1 MTKRNLTWFVLA
13 DGSRAR
19 FLTKRP
25 EISGYD
31 VVAEYESAEAHIPSH
46 ELGADHPGRTHES
59 MGASRHAIAP
69 RQDMHKARK
78 TAFARDVA
86 AHLNDANRQGL
97 FDFLVVFA
105 APHTLGELRV
115 ALDAETQKRI
125 KGEVA
130 KDLTK
135 LPLVELPLHLAEFA

>member
-59 MGASRHAIAP
+59 LGASRHAITP

-125 KGEVA
+125 KGERP
-130 KDLTK
+130 KDLTR